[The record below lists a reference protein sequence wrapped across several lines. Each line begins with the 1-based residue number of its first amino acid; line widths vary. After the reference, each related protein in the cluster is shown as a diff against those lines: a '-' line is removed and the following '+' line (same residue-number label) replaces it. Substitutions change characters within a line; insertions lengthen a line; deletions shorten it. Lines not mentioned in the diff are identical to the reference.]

1 MTVPPP
7 PPSSR
12 PSAPGSAR
20 PASPGAGPIEP
31 AGRNDATAAFGA
43 ARPKLLSIAYRMLGT
58 MADAEDVVGDVA
70 LRWLTVDHATIV
82 TPEAW
87 LVTAV
92 TRRALDVLKSA
103 RRQREQ
109 YPGVWLPE
117 PVATGPNAG
126 DDLEQT
132 EGLTVGF
139 LLLLERLT
147 PLERAVFVLHD
158 VLDYPHSEV
167 AGSLGR
173 TEAAC
178 RQALSR
184 ARRHVRTGS
193 GDGADGDIT
202 ADRRAAADIAMAA
215 EAAQQMLLAV
225 MSGEPHGLLAALAP
239 DVVVLSDGGGV
250 VHAALRPVVGPA
262 KVGRLLANLVRRIN
276 ADGNVMMLPMEL
288 NGAAGF
294 VMFGSQRWAAASV
307 EADAEGRVTRVH
319 VWVNP
324 QKLERL
330 VAALPFAS
338 SYPTPGDGA
347 GRFRHRGG
355 VPVRP

>member
-1 MTVPPP
+1 MTDPAPR
-7 PPSSR
+7 PSSG
-12 PSAPGSAR
+12 PSSDD
-20 PASPGAGPIEP
+20 PAA
-31 AGRNDATAAFGA
+31 AAFTA
-43 ARPKLLSIAYRMLGT
+43 ARPKLVSIAYRMLGS
-58 MADAEDVVGDVA
+58 MADAEDVVGDIA
-70 LRWLTVDHATIV
+70 LRWLTVDVDTIA

-92 TRRALDVLKSA
+92 TRRSLDVLKSA

-117 PVATGPNAG
+117 PVATGPGAG
-126 DDLEQT
+126 EHLEQA

-167 AGSLGR
+167 AEALGR
-173 TEAAC
+173 REDAC

-184 ARRHVRTGS
+184 ARRHVKEH
-193 GDGADGDIT
+193 DD
-202 ADRRAAADIAMAA
+202 DRPAPDIAVAA

-225 MSGEPHGLLAALAP
+225 MSGEPEGLLATLSP

-250 VHAALRPVVGPA
+250 VHAALRPVVGRE
-262 KVGRLLANLVRRIN
+262 KVARLISNLARRMD
-276 ADGNVMMLPMEL
+276 ADGDVMMVPMEL
-288 NGAAGF
+288 NGSAGL
-294 VMFGSQRWAAASV
+294 VMFGARRWAAATV
-307 EADAEGRVTRVH
+307 EADAAGIVTAVH

-324 QKLERL
+324 DKLERL
-330 VAALPFAS
+330 VGSLPWAAGHPPPAE
-338 SYPTPGDGA
+338 GA
-347 GRFRHRGG
+347 GRFRHRQGT
-355 VPVRP
+355 PLTP

>member
-1 MTVPPP
+1 MTDPRFSP
-7 PPSSR
+7 
-12 PSAPGSAR
+12 
-20 PASPGAGPIEP
+20 PASPATPPRRSP
-31 AGRNDATAAFGA
+31 ASRPHTRSGDAATAAFTA

-58 MADAEDVVGDVA
+58 MADAEDVVGDIA
-70 LRWLTVDHATIV
+70 LRWLTVDHDTIV

-117 PVATGPNAG
+117 PVATGPGAG
-126 DDLEQT
+126 DHLEQT

-158 VLDYPHSEV
+158 VLDYSHADV
-167 AGSLGR
+167 AEALGR
-173 TEAAC
+173 SEDAC

-184 ARRHVRTGS
+184 ARRHVREHN
-193 GDGADGDIT
+193 D
-202 ADRRAAADIAMAA
+202 DRPVPDIAVAT

-225 MSGEPHGLLAALAP
+225 MSGEPDGLLAALAP

-250 VHAALRPVVGPA
+250 VHAALRPVVGPE
-262 KVGRLLANLVRRIN
+262 KVGRLIANLVRRIN
-276 ADGNVMMLPMEL
+276 ADGDVMMMPMEL
-288 NGAAGF
+288 NGTAGF
-294 VMFGSQRWAAASV
+294 VMFGSQRWAAATV
-307 EADAEGRVTRVH
+307 EADADGMVTAVH

-324 QKLERL
+324 DKLERL
-330 VAALPFAS
+330 VASLPWAAG
-338 SYPTPGDGA
+338 YPPPADGA

-355 VPVRP
+355 SPVTP